1 VALSF
6 LLARTL
12 ESMLYGVRTGDAI
25 SLTAAGL
32 LLLVVTG
39 CAAWLPALRA
49 TRVPAI
55 RVLRA

>member
-1 VALSF
+1 
-6 LLARTL
+6 
-12 ESMLYGVRTGDAI
+12 MLYGVRTGDAI

-49 TRVPAI
+49 TRVSAI